1 MVIPGQTEALYLL
14 AESFTLLAI
23 KIMSAIGEEALMK
36 SKA

>member
-1 MVIPGQTEALYLL
+1 MVIPGPTEAPCLP
-14 AESFTLLAI
+14 AESFTLLVI